1 MLHGRMAA
9 AVIVTTVGTT
19 REAAV
24 PEVDTTA
31 GAGTRGTDATIGH
44 AGPIATIAAALRI
57 GAIRIGQPGRAGT
70 HGTTTGGPD
79 ALTIVI
85 VRGGLRIG
93 VGRRVLTIVIVRGG
107 STTVIGRRVLTIVI
121 VRGGSTTVIG
131 R

>member
-1 MLHGRMAA
+1 MAA
-9 AVIVTTVGTT
+9 AVTVTTVGTT

-79 ALTIVI
+79 ALTIGVGRRGLTI
-85 VRGGLRIG
+85 GVGRGGLRIG
-93 VGRRVLTIVIVRGG
+93 VGRNGPAI
-107 STTVIGRRVLTIVI
+107 VIGR
-121 VRGGSTTVIG
+121 
-131 R
+131 

>member
-1 MLHGRMAA
+1 MAA
-9 AVIVTTVGTT
+9 AVTVTTVGTT

-79 ALTIVI
+79 ALTIGVG
-85 VRGGLRIG
+85 RGGLRIG
-93 VGRRVLTIVIVRGG
+93 VGRAGMTTVTGRRGLTSGAGRGG
-107 STTVIGRRVLTIVI
+107 VTTVVARRGRTAGVGRR
-121 VRGGSTTVIG
+121 G
-131 R
+131 

>member
-1 MLHGRMAA
+1 MAA
-9 AVIVTTVGTT
+9 AVTVTTVGTT

-79 ALTIVI
+79 ALTTGVG
-85 VRGGLRIG
+85 RGGLRIG
-93 VGRRVLTIVIVRGG
+93 VGRSVPASVIGPDG
-107 STTVIGRRVLTIVI
+107 LTTVIGRRGPTTGVG
-121 VRGGSTTVIG
+121 RGGQGSVVRSIG
-131 R
+131 VN